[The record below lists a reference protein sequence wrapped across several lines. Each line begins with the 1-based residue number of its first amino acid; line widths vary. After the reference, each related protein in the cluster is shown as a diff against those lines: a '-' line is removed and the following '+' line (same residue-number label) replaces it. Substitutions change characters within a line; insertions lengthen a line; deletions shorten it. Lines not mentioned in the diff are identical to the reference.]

1 MRFGLRLAALFLIT
15 VLAVSMCSRAP
26 ANAPDPGAESADPE
40 VGGGAGADTGPQTP
54 VPTPTVTREG
64 SPRLDGTATMA
75 LPPPATAEPPTG
87 ETTDDGPQ
95 TTATP
100 AVTASAQPPTID
112 PTAPTVPPPTAEPP
126 TPPAPRDSPP
136 ATPTPTPGGE
146 LTHVV
151 QAGENLYRIGLLYG
165 LSWVAIAEYNG
176 ITDPNTITVGQE
188 LRIPPSPTATPES
201 EASIPT
207 TDRRPPSEVPASGDQ
222 GSEKEASSLEPAHLP
237 LEPSPAAVSG
247 QPSAVVVAVA
257 AGDTLY
263 GISRQYGVDWAQVA
277 EANGLAT
284 PNQLYPGQLLKIPP
298 DVPGPTPEFNHRVHN
313 GETLSSLAR
322 QYGLSADELAA
333 ANGLSTPYTIYSGQ
347 MLVIPS
353 DEE

>member
-75 LPPPATAEPPTG
+75 LPPTATAEPPTG

-126 TPPAPRDSPP
+126 TPPATRDSPP
-136 ATPTPTPGGE
+136 ATATPTPGGE
-146 LTHVV
+146 RIHVV
-151 QAGENLYRIGLLYG
+151 VAGENLYRIGLLYG

-176 ITDPNTITVGQE
+176 ITNPNTITVGQE
-188 LRIPPSPTATPES
+188 LRIPPSPTATPTTTAADGATIADNGTAADNKPQTTATNGSTDSDSANATEGES
-201 EASIPT
+201 S
-207 TDRRPPSEVPASGDQ
+207 
-222 GSEKEASSLEPAHLP
+222 
-237 LEPSPAAVSG
+237 AAVSG
-247 QPSAVVVAVA
+247 RPSAVVSVA

-277 EANGLAT
+277 EANGLET
-284 PNQLYPGQLLKIPP
+284 PNQIYAGQVLKIPP
-298 DVPGPTPEFNHRVHN
+298 DVPGPTPESNHRAHN
-313 GETLSSLAR
+313 GETLSELAQ
-322 QYGLSADELAA
+322 QYGLPADELAA
-333 ANGLSTPYTIYSGQ
+333 ANSLSAPYTIYSGQ

-353 DEE
+353 NK

>member
-1 MRFGLRLAALFLIT
+1 M
-15 VLAVSMCSRAP
+15 
-26 ANAPDPGAESADPE
+26 
-40 VGGGAGADTGPQTP
+40 
-54 VPTPTVTREG
+54 
-64 SPRLDGTATMA
+64 
-75 LPPPATAEPPTG
+75 
-87 ETTDDGPQ
+87 
-95 TTATP
+95 
-100 AVTASAQPPTID
+100 
-112 PTAPTVPPPTAEPP
+112 
-126 TPPAPRDSPP
+126 
-136 ATPTPTPGGE
+136 
-146 LTHVV
+146 
-151 QAGENLYRIGLLYG
+151 
-165 LSWVAIAEYNG
+165 
-176 ITDPNTITVGQE
+176 
-188 LRIPPSPTATPES
+188 
-201 EASIPT
+201 
-207 TDRRPPSEVPASGDQ
+207 
-222 GSEKEASSLEPAHLP
+222 
-237 LEPSPAAVSG
+237 
-247 QPSAVVVAVA
+247 A